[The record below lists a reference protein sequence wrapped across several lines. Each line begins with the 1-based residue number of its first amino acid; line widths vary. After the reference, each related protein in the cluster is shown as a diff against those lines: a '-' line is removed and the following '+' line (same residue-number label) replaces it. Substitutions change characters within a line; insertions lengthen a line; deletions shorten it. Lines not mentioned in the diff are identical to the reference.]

1 MVTEGRG
8 CTDIICLLLFGAFWG
23 GMGFVGYEAITNG
36 SPERILYGLDSYGN
50 YCGSLNV
57 KDNGMEVDLRKA
69 TKLLYLNPLELLD
82 TSNYQYASAV
92 CVEECPSIGSLCNST
107 SLPCT
112 ESYQYVC
119 PYYAYSQFGKNGS
132 DDLNILDTKGPHSTD
147 WWGDL
152 ENYQGQSCVDSTFL
166 STVPAEISSEMDTTG
181 SCGGYYQTSSM
192 YPGEGPCSALFFETT
207 EFMHRCYPVI
217 PDAAKDQ
224 IASMGTAG
232 LSIIPAADVS
242 GVRISSLFVQGA
254 YFLHLARFA
263 PQVHRN

>member
-23 GMGFVGYEAITNG
+23 GMGFVGYQAILSG

-57 KDNGMEVDLRKA
+57 KDNGMEIDLRKA

-82 TSNYQYASAV
+82 ASNYQYASAI
-92 CVEECPSIGSLCNST
+92 CVEECPTISTVCNST

-112 ESYQYVC
+112 DSSQYVC

-132 DDLNILDTKGPHSTD
+132 DEMNIADSKGPHSTD

-152 ENYQGQSCVDSTFL
+152 VNYQGDSCVDSAFL
-166 STVPAEISSEMDTTG
+166 STVPSEVASEMDTAS
-181 SCGGYYQTSSM
+181 SCGRYYQTSSM
-192 YPGEGPCSALFFETT
+192 YPGEGPCSAVFFATT
-207 EFMHRCYPVI
+207 EFMNRCYPVI
-217 PDAAKDQ
+217 PESAQDQ
-224 IASMGTAG
+224 IASMGSSG
-232 LSIIPAADVS
+232 LSVIPTGAVS
-242 GVRISSLFVQGA
+242 GVRVSSLCVQ
-254 YFLHLARFA
+254 RA
-263 PQVHRN
+263 PSLCIWQGLLLLCS

>member
-92 CVEECPSIGSLCNST
+92 CVEECPSIDSLCNST

-152 ENYQGQSCVDSTFL
+152 ANYQGQSCVDSTFL